1 MVDRPDLDAIR
12 RRAERVTTVSPAWR
26 RLWYADDVNALLAEV
41 ARLEAERDRLQT
53 AIGRHRRRI
62 LHLGSYGH
70 QVHDGTAAEAANLDL
85 WHEGGCDG

>member
-1 MVDRPDLDAIR
+1 MGSVDDRPDLDEIR
-12 RRAERVTTVSPAWR
+12 ARAEPWF
-26 RLWYADDVNALLAEV
+26 RLWFFRDDVNVLLAEV

-70 QVHDGTAAEAANLDL
+70 QVHDGTAAEQANLDL
-85 WHEGGCDG
+85 WREGGCDG